1 MLNRIK
7 SWFNRQYNK
16 FYFIVYDSK
25 PAKEVFEDIYKNKKW
40 NANSYSGPGSGI
52 DQTRLVCHALG
63 KILNDF
69 DVKSMLDVPCGDWF
83 WMQHMDLSAV
93 TYTGGDIVAKIVHE
107 NQQYAKVNV
116 SFEILDLLESQIPAS
131 DLIFCRDCL
140 VHFSYKDIRKAL
152 TNMISSGCKYLLTTT
167 FPGRRNHD
175 IVTGN

>member
-1 MLNRIK
+1 
-7 SWFNRQYNK
+7 
-16 FYFIVYDSK
+16 
-25 PAKEVFEDIYKNKKW
+25 
-40 NANSYSGPGSGI
+40 
-52 DQTRLVCHALG
+52 
-63 KILNDF
+63 
-69 DVKSMLDVPCGDWF
+69 MLDVPCGDWF

-107 NQQYAKVNV
+107 NQQYAKANV

-175 IVTGN
+175 IVTGNWRPIDLQADPFVLPKPIMIVKEGCTEGDGAYADKSLGLWDISVLKNELSYDEIT